1 MHAKR
6 SAGWMTFWMVSAFLF
21 TLLLSGCGSGQS
33 MSASPVNSNASN
45 ASVMTVSI
53 RESKD
58 AAGQD
63 VYMFD
68 LASIT
73 VKKGDT
79 ITIQNRSDEMQDID
93 QGDAQKAGVDVA
105 IPVNQSATMTFN
117 VAGTFTIQ
125 SEKGAT
131 LTVTV
136 QG

>member
-1 MHAKR
+1 
-6 SAGWMTFWMVSAFLF
+6 MTLWMVSAFLV
-21 TLLLSGCGSGQS
+21 TLLMSGCGSDQT
-33 MSASPVNSNASN
+33 ASSSTGVSNNSSN
-45 ASVMTVSI
+45 SSVMTVAI

-58 AAGQD
+58 ASGQD
-63 VYMFD
+63 VYAFD
-68 LASIT
+68 PASIT
-73 VKKGDT
+73 LKKGDT

-105 IPVNQSATMTFN
+105 IPVNQSATMTFH

-131 LTVTV
+131 LTVIV

>member
-1 MHAKR
+1 MQTTR

-21 TLLLSGCGSGQS
+21 TFLLSGCGSDQA
-33 MSASPVNSNASN
+33 MSADPNTSNASN

-53 RESKD
+53 RETQGAS
-58 AAGQD
+58 GD

-68 LASIT
+68 PASIT

-117 VAGTFTIQ
+117 IAGTFTIQ

>member
-1 MHAKR
+1 MQAKK
-6 SAGWMTFWMVSAFLF
+6 SAGWMVFLMMCAFLF
-21 TLLLSGCGSGQS
+21 TLLLSGCGSDSGTS
-33 MSASPVNSNASN
+33 SSSGTSNASN
-45 ASVMTVSI
+45 KSVMTIAIHETQGAS
-53 RESKD
+53 
-58 AAGQD
+58 GD

-68 LASIT
+68 PASIT
-73 VKKGDT
+73 VKMGDT

-125 SEKGAT
+125 SEKGAA
-131 LTVTV
+131 LTVIV

>member
-1 MHAKR
+1 MQAKK
-6 SAGWMTFWMVSAFLF
+6 SAGWMMFLMMC
-21 TLLLSGCGSGQS
+21 TLLFIFLLSGCGSDTG
-33 MSASPVNSNASN
+33 MSSSSGTSNASN
-45 ASVMTVSI
+45 TSVMTI
-53 RESKD
+53 AIHESQ
-58 AAGQD
+58 GMSGD

-68 LASIT
+68 PASIT
-73 VKKGDT
+73 VHKGDM

-125 SEKGAT
+125 SEKGAS
-131 LTVTV
+131 LTVIV

>member
-6 SAGWMTFWMVSAFLF
+6 SAGWMIFWMMSAFLF
-21 TLLLSGCGSGQS
+21 TFLLSGCGSDQS
-33 MSASPVNSNASN
+33 MSAAPVTSNASN
-45 ASVMTVSI
+45 ASTTTISI
-53 RESKD
+53 RETQGAS
-58 AAGQD
+58 GD

-68 LASIT
+68 PARIT
-73 VKKGDT
+73 VKKGQT

-131 LTVTV
+131 LTVIV

>member
-68 LASIT
+68 PASIT